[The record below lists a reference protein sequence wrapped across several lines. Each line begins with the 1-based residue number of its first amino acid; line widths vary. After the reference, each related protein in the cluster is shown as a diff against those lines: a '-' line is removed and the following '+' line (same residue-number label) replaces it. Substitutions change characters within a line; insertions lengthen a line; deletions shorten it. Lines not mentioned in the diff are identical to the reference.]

1 MTERAQRSLIVALQ
15 YHYGG
20 APEGPFG
27 TGKTETTK
35 DLARAFGRQCYV
47 LNTSASY
54 EYDNVVKFFK
64 GVCATPAWVCFD
76 EFNRLESNVLSFL
89 SSVILTINT
98 GLKAGFNFVHL
109 DDSKTSLSDQCA
121 IFITT
126 NPGYAGRSQLPINL
140 KNLFRTVN
148 MVIPDSAFISE
159 ILLYAAGF
167 KNAPKLS
174 SKLC

>member
-35 DLARAFGRQCYV
+35 DLARALGRQCYV

-54 EYDNVVKFFK
+54 DYDNVVKFFK
-64 GVCATPAWVCFD
+64 GVCASGAWVCFD

-89 SSVILTINT
+89 SSTILLIHN
-98 GLKAGFNFVHL
+98 GLRAAQTFVHL
-109 DDSKTSLSDQCA
+109 DD
-121 IFITT
+121 
-126 NPGYAGRSQLPINL
+126 
-140 KNLFRTVN
+140 
-148 MVIPDSAFISE
+148 
-159 ILLYAAGF
+159 
-167 KNAPKLS
+167 
-174 SKLC
+174 